1 MSGIKVFKKK
11 IAVLLIPVLLSA
23 CSTNV
28 TVTPDPVQ
36 SGLPSDLQEQLG
48 NTTESNTFSANNAL
62 IQSKQLYGQLAGRWN
77 NISPIDTAAFL
88 EAREKL
94 LPPMFIVANSLSSDN
109 SSSPDKASLTADFRV
124 VYFDSLTQMLKGIN
138 NNLNVYQ
145 AFLENA
151 QIINSTDPEGY
162 FANVDTDK
170 ALQDLAGIFLATES
184 VELFSSQIGQ
194 FQGLTPSTE
203 TQQILAGIKNQ
214 QTTIINGII
223 NFTNT
228 GKIDPAQAR
237 QAYNTIVRSLTSP
250 ALLNILGNL
259 AVSIFGK
266 DNVAF
271 QQDELTSVQ
280 PNPNAIIMVIQED
293 PTTYR
298 LINIVNGRLVNRIS
312 NDTRGLSA
320 SDLLYQSN
328 VNVIRVP

>member
-1 MSGIKVFKKK
+1 MSGIKVFKNK
-11 IAVLLIPVLLSA
+11 IAVLLIPVILSA
-23 CSTNV
+23 CSTNIS
-28 TVTPDPVQ
+28 VTPDPVQ
-36 SGLPSDLQEQLG
+36 PGLPSDLQEQLG

-62 IQSKQLYGQLAGRWN
+62 IQSKVLYAQLVGGWN
-77 NISPIDTAAFL
+77 EISPVNTTAFL

-109 SSSPDKASLTADFRV
+109 SSSPDKVSLTADFRDL
-124 VYFDSLTQMLKGIN
+124 YFKSLTQMLKGIN
-138 NNLNVYQ
+138 NNLDVYQ

-151 QIINSTDPEGY
+151 QIINSTDPGGY

-184 VELFSSQIGQ
+184 VELFSAQLGQ
-194 FQGLTPSTE
+194 YSNITSSAE
-203 TQQILAGIKNQ
+203 TQQILGGIKNQ
-214 QTTIINGII
+214 QTTVINGII

-228 GKIDPAQAR
+228 GKISPAQAR

-250 ALLNILGNL
+250 TLLNILGNL
-259 AVSIFGK
+259 AVSVFGK

-271 QQDELTSVQ
+271 QQDELTSAQ
-280 PNPNAIIMVIQED
+280 PNPNAVVMVIQED

-298 LINIVNGRLVNRIS
+298 LININNGRLVNRIS
-312 NDTRGLSA
+312 NDNRGLSA